1 MTPEI
6 SSKLS
11 KITLPKN
18 FSIRVDGLS
27 VISYLIRRM
36 GQVYFGK
43 TKYVSGNQVPPIA
56 TFMSTVLPEN
66 IHVIMLQRQIVQLPT
81 GDRYE
86 DVRHKSKSLAGE

>member
-18 FSIRVDGLS
+18 FSIRVDGFS

-36 GQVYFGK
+36 GQVYFGE
-43 TKYVSGNQVPPIA
+43 TTYIWGNPVPPIA
-56 TFMSTVLPEN
+56 TFMSPVLPEN
-66 IHVIMLQRQIVQLPT
+66 VHVIMLQRQIVQLPT
-81 GDRYE
+81 RDRY
-86 DVRHKSKSLAGE
+86 